1 MYVSM
6 LIGKLKERKK
16 MYLKRG
22 RPLGSIN
29 IYSPEDIA
37 RMKFLGRKLKKR
49 RKQVKKTQTEIGD
62 AVGVTFQQIQKYEK
76 GDNAIT
82 TFRLEPLR
90 IALDIP
96 EHRVGYLINKYNPKQ
111 KTV

>member
-1 MYVSM
+1 MYH
-6 LIGKLKERKK
+6 
-16 MYLKRG
+16 KRG
-22 RPLGSIN
+22 RPLGSTN
-29 IYSPEDIA
+29 FYLPEDIA
-37 RMKFLGRKLKKR
+37 RRKFLGRKSKR
-49 RKQVKKTQTEIGD
+49 RRLQVDKTQTEIGD

-76 GDNAIT
+76 GKNAIT

>member
-1 MYVSM
+1 MD
-6 LIGKLKERKK
+6 IKERKK
-16 MYLKRG
+16 MYHKRG
-22 RPLGSIN
+22 RPLCSKN
-29 IYSPEDIA
+29 TYLPEDIA
-37 RMKFLGRKLKKR
+37 RRKFLGRKLKKR
-49 RKQVKKTQTEIGD
+49 RLQVDKTQTEIGD

-76 GDNAIT
+76 GKNAIT

-111 KTV
+111 KAV

>member
-1 MYVSM
+1 MD
-6 LIGKLKERKK
+6 IKERKK
-16 MYLKRG
+16 MYLKKG

-29 IYSPEDIA
+29 IYSPEDMA
-37 RMKFLGRKLKKR
+37 RMKFLGRKLKIR
-49 RKQVKKTQTEIGD
+49 RRQIKKTQTDIGD
-62 AVGVTFQQIQKYEK
+62 AIGVTFQQIQKYEK

-82 TFRLEPLR
+82 TLRIEPLR

-96 EHRVGYLINKYNPKQ
+96 AHRVGYIVNKYNPKP

>member
-1 MYVSM
+1 MYH
-6 LIGKLKERKK
+6 KK
-16 MYLKRG
+16 G

-49 RKQVKKTQTEIGD
+49 RKQVKKTQTDIAE

-76 GDNAIT
+76 GLNAIT
-82 TFRLEPLR
+82 TLRLEPLR

>member
-1 MYVSM
+1 MD
-6 LIGKLKERKK
+6 IKERKK
-16 MYLKRG
+16 MYLKKG

-29 IYSPEDIA
+29 IYSPEDKA
-37 RMKFLGRKLKKR
+37 RMRFLGRKLKIR
-49 RKQVKKTQTEIGD
+49 RRQLKKTQTDIGN
-62 AVGVTFQQIQKYEK
+62 AVGVEFQQIQKYEK

-90 IALDIP
+90 IALEIP
-96 EHRVGYLINKYNPKQ
+96 THKVGFLINKYNPKP

>member
-1 MYVSM
+1 
-6 LIGKLKERKK
+6 
-16 MYLKRG
+16 MYLKKG

-29 IYSPEDIA
+29 FYSPGDIA

-49 RKQVKKTQTEIGD
+49 RKQVKKTQTDIAD
-62 AVGVTFQQIQKYEK
+62 AVGISFQQVQKYEK
-76 GDNAIT
+76 GNNAIS

-96 EHRVGYLINKYNPKQ
+96 THKVGFLINKYNPKP

>member
-1 MYVSM
+1 MYH
-6 LIGKLKERKK
+6 
-16 MYLKRG
+16 KRG
-22 RPLGSIN
+22 RPLGSTN
-29 IYSPEDIA
+29 FYLPEDIA
-37 RMKFLGRKLKKR
+37 RRKFLGRKLKKR
-49 RKQVKKTQTEIGD
+49 RKQVKKTPTDIAE

-82 TFRLEPLR
+82 TFRIEPLR

>member
-1 MYVSM
+1 MYH
-6 LIGKLKERKK
+6 KK
-16 MYLKRG
+16 G

-37 RMKFLGRKLKKR
+37 RMKFLGRKLRRR
-49 RKQVKKTQTEIGD
+49 RKQVKKTQTEIGE

-76 GDNAIT
+76 GTTSIS

-90 IALDIP
+90 IALGIP
-96 EHRVGYLINKYNPKQ
+96 THKTNFLINKYNPK
-111 KTV
+111 VV

>member
-1 MYVSM
+1 MD
-6 LIGKLKERKK
+6 IKERKK
-16 MYLKRG
+16 MYHKRG
-22 RPLGSIN
+22 RPLGSTN
-29 IYSPEDIA
+29 TYSPEDIA
-37 RMKFLGRKLKKR
+37 RQKFLGRKLKKR
-49 RKQVKKTQTEIGD
+49 RLQLGLTQTK
-62 AVGVTFQQIQKYEK
+62 VGEAINVTFQQIQKYEK
-76 GDNAIT
+76 GKNAIT

>member
-1 MYVSM
+1 MD
-6 LIGKLKERKK
+6 IKERKK
-16 MYLKRG
+16 MYHKRG
-22 RPLGSIN
+22 RPLGSTN
-29 IYSPEDIA
+29 FYLPEDIA
-37 RMKFLGRKLKKR
+37 RRKFLGRKLKR
-49 RKQVKKTQTEIGD
+49 RRLQVDKTQTEIGD

-76 GDNAIT
+76 GKNAIT

>member
-1 MYVSM
+1 MYH
-6 LIGKLKERKK
+6 KK
-16 MYLKRG
+16 G
-22 RPLGSIN
+22 RPLGSTN
-29 IYSPEDIA
+29 FYLPEDVA
-37 RMKFLGRKLKKR
+37 RRKFLGRKLKR
-49 RKQVKKTQTEIGD
+49 RRLQVNKTQTEVGD

-76 GDNAIT
+76 GKNAIT